1 MENKDAMK
9 NLETMNMENP
19 SSETEMIPDTVA
31 EEIKQSLQSNGLV
44 TDTVNAIL
52 SSDNEGLSII
62 KKSHLEGEQII
73 INAENLSAEAQK
85 ELYEIQKNYEVKE
98 TSTTKWKTIAVIAGV
113 VCISVIVA
121 YCYCYDRNSNKEIIR
136 MQIDERKATNREQEI
151 TKREQ
156 FREQEITRRLK
167 LKEQEKTKRLKYGI
181 NRFIKSLPLSSML
194 G

>member
-1 MENKDAMK
+1 MKNMENKDAMK
-9 NLETMNMENP
+9 NLETMNMED
-19 SSETEMIPDTVA
+19 SSSATEIIPDTVA
-31 EEIKQSLQSNGLV
+31 EEIKQSLQNKGLV
-44 TDTVNAIL
+44 TDTMNAIL

-98 TSTTKWKTIAVIAGV
+98 TSTTKWKTIAVIVGV
-113 VCISVIVA
+113 VAIGAIVG
-121 YCYCYDRNSNKEIIR
+121 YCYCCDQNNNKEITLK
-136 MQIDERKATNREQEI
+136 QIAEQEA

-167 LKEQEKTKRLKYGI
+167 FKEQEKTKRLKYGI
-181 NRFIKSLPLSSML
+181 NKFIKSLPLSSML